1 MHHIDVHIQEISIY
15 TKLLITMAFE
25 KSVLSIAAYG
35 LYPTSVISIAFSI
48 HARHA
53 HGLFAMKCTTMC
65 LE

>member
-1 MHHIDVHIQEISIY
+1 
-15 TKLLITMAFE
+15 MAFE